1 VKKKILVS
9 ILMSI
14 FLAEAFIGSS
24 FGDQTANQEKPIV
37 VCTTSVLTDFVREVG
52 GDYVEVKTII
62 PAGMCPAH
70 YDIKPGDVYAISKA
84 KLVFFHGIEPWL
96 ENLIQNSGNEK
107 VQKIQI
113 KGEWDSPAS
122 KIEKIELIKEA
133 LVKHEPD
140 NAPYFK
146 QKAADIVTLINKT
159 ANRLKEE
166 ADHLQV
172 DQIKVI
178 CVKWQEGFVKWLG
191 FNIVATYMSP
201 ETLSMKQTLELIK
214 KGKEESVA
222 LIIDN
227 LQSGIDFG
235 AKLASEVGAVQVI
248 LSNFPGAIPG
258 TESHVKLIEYNAR
271 QLFDAVK
278 GE

>member
-1 VKKKILVS
+1 MKKKIVVS
-9 ILMSI
+9 VLMSI
-14 FLAEAFIGSS
+14 FLMGAFVESS
-24 FGDQTANQEKPIV
+24 FENQTANQEKSIV
-37 VCTTSVLTDFVREVG
+37 VCTTSVLADFVKEVG
-52 GDYVEVKTII
+52 GDCVEVRTIV
-62 PAGMCPAH
+62 PAGVCPAH
-70 YDIKPGDVYAISKA
+70 YDIKPENVYAISKA

-96 ENLIQNSGNEK
+96 ENLIQNSENEK

-133 LVKHEPD
+133 FVKHEPH

-146 QKAADIVTLINKT
+146 KNATDIITLINKT

-172 DQIKVI
+172 NQIKVI

-214 KGKEESVA
+214 KGKEERVA

-227 LQSGIDFG
+227 LQSGTNFG
-235 AKLASEVGAVQVI
+235 AKLASELGATQII
-248 LSNFPGAIPG
+248 LSNFPRAIPG

-271 QLFDAVK
+271 QLLDAVK
-278 GE
+278 ER